1 MVDAYGGPELQVQ
14 QSVMTAFAE
23 ALKISKSP
31 LVPQTVIM
39 GGTDGKTP
47 NAMEGIM
54 SMVLAN
60 MASSRGLVLTNL
72 ENDIALKE
80 PVTNQQDSIPVKNPE
95 KNK

>member
-1 MVDAYGGPELQVQ
+1 
-14 QSVMTAFAE
+14 MTAFAE

-47 NAMEGIM
+47 NAMEGIL

-60 MASSRGLVLTNL
+60 MASSNGSVIINQ
-72 ENDIALKE
+72 NDGISVKE
-80 PVTNQQDSIPVKNPE
+80 PEITNKENNISVKNPE
-95 KNK
+95 VK